1 MTPLPPRVVR
11 CRRCSRRLTTDTAR
25 ARGIGPVCEAR
36 GAVKRGVTLGL
47 PLWDVVV
54 EDSGQLRLP
63 LPGPEARQPGVEDPD
78 PLPW

>member
-1 MTPLPPRVVR
+1 MTPPQSRVIR

-54 EDSGQLRLP
+54 EVGGQLRLP
-63 LPGPEARQPGVEDPD
+63 LPGPEARQPVVEGPD
-78 PLPW
+78 LLPW

>member
-1 MTPLPPRVVR
+1 MTPPPSRVIR

-25 ARGIGPVCEAR
+25 TRGIGPVCEAR
-36 GAVKRGVTLGL
+36 GAGKRGVALGL

-54 EDSGQLRLP
+54 DDVGQLRLP
-63 LPGPEARQPGVEDPD
+63 LPGPEARQPVVDPD